1 MKVGGWSDYKT
12 VHDIYVKLAAADEKR
27 DIKRMKAFFN

>member
-1 MKVGGWSDYKT
+1 MKVGGWADYKT

-27 DIKRMKAFFN
+27 DIDRMKAFFN